1 MVNRKDNHY
10 KKSLYHKHPNYSASC
25 PRQTEKSNESIK
37 KVLTGKERQLSQN
50 RMRKGERPLAT
61 AFLPQPHS
69 LHTENYFPPLY
80 NPFPTKNI
88 QYTVQLKENISQ
100 LNNLCYPRGLTQS

>member
-10 KKSLYHKHPNYSASC
+10 KKVSTTNIQITVQVAHD
-25 PRQTEKSNESIK
+25 RQRNRMKALK
-37 KVLTGKERQLSQN
+37 KVLRGKERQLSQN
-50 RMRKGERPLAT
+50 PMRKGERPLAT

-80 NPFPTKNI
+80 NPFKKNI
-88 QYTVQLKENISQ
+88 QYTVQLKENISV
-100 LNNLCYPRGLTQS
+100 